1 VHPALLTSSPVLRR
15 RTSGAQVRTGDAIV
29 HTSHWGAFTPTVD
42 GRGEISAVRGDKL
55 DAAPS
60 SLLDNL
66 VGSLRHPLRVPEPM
80 VRRGWLQRGPGPD
93 AGRGAEPFVRMA
105 WDEVLD
111 RLAAELARVY
121 ATRGPEGVFGGSYGW
136 SSAGR
141 FHHAQSQVHRF
152 LNCLGGYIRS
162 VNTYSAGT
170 AEPLLPHIVGSDTD
184 LLRSLT
190 GWPVVAEHTELLVCF
205 GGIPAKNN
213 AVAPGGL
220 TQHRANN
227 HLTDLVRRGG
237 RIVLVGANGHDLP
250 TDLDAQWLVIRPGT
264 DTALMLALCQVLVTE
279 GLHDTGFLSSHCTGA
294 DAALAYLDGST
305 DGVVRSPRWAS
316 RICGVDESTIRD
328 LARSMSEHRTLINVS
343 YSLQRAEFGEQP
355 VWAGVLLAA
364 ALGQIGLP
372 GGGFGLGYGSLG
384 DNGFPVHA
392 IAPPALPQLTNPVRE
407 FIPVARIADMLLNP
421 GAEYDYNGQ
430 RMRYPCV
437 ELVYWCG
444 GNPFHHHQDLARLRQ
459 AWRAAGTIVVH
470 EPYWTSSARHA
481 DIVLPATTT
490 LEREDIGASR
500 TDPYLTAMHRYAQ
513 PYALAHD
520 DYDTFSELSRRLG
533 VDAEFTEG
541 RDASGWLR
549 HLYED
554 WRGRYGPGRA
564 PGFDTFWQVG
574 RIEVDM
580 PTPGVLLEAFRADP
594 TGSPI
599 ATPSGR
605 IELFSATVASFGYA
619 DCPGHPVWLEPRE
632 WQNSPDAARHP
643 LVLLANNPAS
653 RLHSQ
658 LDFGVRSAAGK
669 IAGREPSRRPG
680 ARHRHRPR
688 RRANV
693 DRCLVLAGRR
703 CRAGAVRRRQR
714 QRPHPRRPVV
724 TSVPGLFRKPR
735 ASAGRAVGGGTPRDH
750 RRDAPRDDHRCA
762 RAPGWV
768 SHLRRQMVIR
778 GPGSETGSSS
788 PDVTGYA
795 RINRSW

>member
-1 VHPALLTSSPVLRR
+1 
-15 RTSGAQVRTGDAIV
+15 
-29 HTSHWGAFTPTVD
+29 
-42 GRGEISAVRGDKL
+42 
-55 DAAPS
+55 
-60 SLLDNL
+60 
-66 VGSLRHPLRVPEPM
+66 
-80 VRRGWLQRGPGPD
+80 
-93 AGRGAEPFVRMA
+93 
-105 WDEVLD
+105 
-111 RLAAELARVY
+111 
-121 ATRGPEGVFGGSYGW
+121 
-136 SSAGR
+136 
-141 FHHAQSQVHRF
+141 
-152 LNCLGGYIRS
+152 
-162 VNTYSAGT
+162 
-170 AEPLLPHIVGSDTD
+170 
-184 LLRSLT
+184 
-190 GWPVVAEHTELLVCF
+190 
-205 GGIPAKNN
+205 
-213 AVAPGGL
+213 
-220 TQHRANN
+220 
-227 HLTDLVRRGG
+227 
-237 RIVLVGANGHDLP
+237 
-250 TDLDAQWLVIRPGT
+250 
-264 DTALMLALCQVLVTE
+264 
-279 GLHDTGFLSSHCTGA
+279 
-294 DAALAYLDGST
+294 
-305 DGVVRSPRWAS
+305 
-316 RICGVDESTIRD
+316 
-328 LARSMSEHRTLINVS
+328 MSEHRTLINVS

-364 ALGQIGLP
+364 VLGQIGLP

-421 GAEYDYNGQ
+421 GAEYDYNGR
-430 RMRYPCV
+430 RMRYPRV

-490 LEREDIGASR
+490 PEREDIGASR

-574 RIEVDM
+574 RIDVDV

-669 IAGREPSRRPG
+669 IAGREPLRMHPADAEVRKLSGGEVVRVFNDRG
-680 ARHRHRPR
+680 ACL
-688 RRANV
+688 AG
-693 DRCLVLAGRR
+693 LVLDTDIARGVVQMSTGAWFSPVEGVEPVLCAAGN
-703 CRAGAVRRRQR
+703 VNVLT
-714 QRPHPRRPVV
+714 PD
-724 TSVPGLFRKPR
+724 VPSSRLSQGCSGSRVLVQVERWDGEPPEITVAKPP
-735 ASAGRAVGGGTPRDH
+735 ATTIATPGH
-750 RRDAPRDDHRCA
+750 
-762 RAPGWV
+762 PGWV